1 MEFEEFKQ
9 EAHERKNEL
18 MQVRGEQELQAEV
31 RDSLSNIV
39 NALEERLA
47 AQATVNGTLQ
57 SEISS
62 LKALSKHY
70 EKAL

>member
-1 MEFEEFKQ
+1 
-9 EAHERKNEL
+9 

-47 AQATVNGTLQ
+47 AQATVNGPLQ